1 MMHSDRR
8 RFFLTEPDGITDDLS
23 GIRGRVAAGPL
34 TGRRRD
40 ARGGPVA
47 QAVHGPHAA
56 GHRDGWGTLTP
67 RRMPSS
73 TSSAPVGAWVRRA
86 LRPPA
91 PRAAEGMPPAGAAGP
106 AWRRGGGVGSQ
117 NAPTGAVEGP
127 SRGVLAARGV
137 PRRRAR
143 AGESPDQPWR
153 AWQEG
158 TARPSLRRITSSPR
172 AVACPLPPG
181 ARASFPH
188 AFVYTPGGRPTPHP
202 PERVQRGA
210 EPFPKTLTIPACYDH
225 NILPTG

>member
-1 MMHSDRR
+1 MHSDRR

-56 GHRDGWGTLTP
+56 GHREGRGNTHPEADALVHVQRPCGRVGQACPATAGAARRRGDAPCRRGRPRVAARRGGLGPKTP
-67 RRMPSS
+67 QPG
-73 TSSAPVGAWVRRA
+73 PWRA
-86 LRPPA
+86 
-91 PRAAEGMPPAGAAGP
+91 PAGAF
-106 AWRRGGGVGSQ
+106 WRREGSR
-117 NAPTGAVEGP
+117 E
-127 SRGVLAARGV
+127 GV
-137 PRRRAR
+137 PGPERARTNPGGRGRRAPHAQAF
-143 AGESPDQPWR
+143 AGS
-153 AWQEG
+153 
-158 TARPSLRRITSSPR
+158 RPSPR